1 MILRSGL
8 KYEYSCNEF
17 HKNVFFRHLKV
28 DIRDINELDIIFIN
42 DFCNIIV
49 RLNGS
54 NQIDKIQ
61 IVSEMYSLIYNNR
74 KSLINI
80 FNVSSDFMD
89 FILLIYDKS
98 NTFTNDIMELIPGFN
113 EKCDILINA
122 LYYLYKTKVFIE
134 TEFNI

>member
-54 NQIDKIQ
+54 NQIE
-61 IVSEMYSLIYNNR
+61 VTAFFLSH
-74 KSLINI
+74 
-80 FNVSSDFMD
+80 
-89 FILLIYDKS
+89 LL
-98 NTFTNDIMELIPGFN
+98 LLLLLLP
-113 EKCDILINA
+113 L
-122 LYYLYKTKVFIE
+122 
-134 TEFNI
+134 